1 MSTTIQTT
9 GRLGAEPELK
19 TFQSGK
25 QKCELRMAV
34 KQRGERQADG
44 SWIDRP
50 AWWISVEVWGAQAV
64 TIADKFQKGD
74 LIDARGE
81 LERQT
86 YTKRDGTPGE
96 KLVVA
101 FAKVEK
107 IGSPKGQQQPAAD
120 TGACPMP
127 ATPISAQQG
136 AQSLATALGGDEI
149 PF

>member
-1 MSTTIQTT
+1 
-9 GRLGAEPELK
+9 
-19 TFQSGK
+19 
-25 QKCELRMAV
+25 MAV
-34 KQRGERQADG
+34 KQRGDRQADG

-50 AWWISVEVWGAQAV
+50 AWWISVEVWGAQAAAM
-64 TIADKFQKGD
+64 ADKFHKGD

-107 IGSPKGQQQPAAD
+107 LATPGQAQQQQQQQPPVI
-120 TGACPMP
+120 T
-127 ATPISAQQG
+127 AQQG
-136 AQSLATALGGDEI
+136 AQSLAAGLGGDEI

>member
-9 GRLGAEPELK
+9 GRLGADPELRTTK
-19 TFQSGK
+19 SGK
-25 QKCELRMAV
+25 QVCELRMAV
-34 KQRGERQADG
+34 KQPGDRQDDG

-50 AWWISVEVWGAQAV
+50 AWWISVEVWGARAATV
-64 TIADKFQKGD
+64 ADKFHKGD
-74 LIDARGE
+74 LIDARGD

-86 YTKRDGTPGE
+86 YPKRDGTQGE

-107 IGSPKGQQQPAAD
+107 IGSPASAKQQQP
-120 TGACPMP
+120 P
-127 ATPISAQQG
+127 APVVTAQQG
-136 AQSLATALGGDEI
+136 AQALAAGLGGDEI

>member
-1 MSTTIQTT
+1 VVDQRR
-9 GRLGAEPELK
+9 GLGS
-19 TFQSGK
+19 SG
-25 QKCELRMAV
+25 
-34 KQRGERQADG
+34 
-44 SWIDRP
+44 P
-50 AWWISVEVWGAQAV
+50 
-64 TIADKFQKGD
+64 TIADKFHKGD

-107 IGSPKGQQQPAAD
+107 LAAPGQAQQQQQQQP
-120 TGACPMP
+120 PV
-127 ATPISAQQG
+127 ISAQQG
-136 AQSLATALGGDEI
+136 AQALSAALGGEEI

>member
-9 GRLGAEPELK
+9 GRLGADPELK
-19 TFQSGK
+19 TFSSGK

-34 KQRGERQADG
+34 KQRGDRQADG

-50 AWWISVEVWGAQAV
+50 AWWISVEVWGAQAA
-64 TIADKFQKGD
+64 TIADKFHKGD

-107 IGSPKGQQQPAAD
+107 LAAPGQQQQQQPPAP
-120 TGACPMP
+120 TI
-127 ATPISAQQG
+127 TAQQG
-136 AQSLATALGGDEI
+136 AQSLANALGGDEI

>member
-1 MSTTIQTT
+1 MSTTVQTT
-9 GRLGAEPELK
+9 GRLGADPELK

-34 KQRGERQADG
+34 KQRGDRQADG

-50 AWWISVEVWGAQAV
+50 AWWISVEVWGAQAA
-64 TIADKFQKGD
+64 TIADKFHKGD

-107 IGSPKGQQQPAAD
+107 LAAPGQQQQQQQQPPAPVV
-120 TGACPMP
+120 T
-127 ATPISAQQG
+127 AQQG
-136 AQSLATALGGDEI
+136 AQSLANALGGDEI

>member
-9 GRLGAEPELK
+9 GRLGADPELK
-19 TFQSGK
+19 TFSSGK

-34 KQRGERQADG
+34 KQRGDRQADG

-50 AWWISVEVWGAQAV
+50 AWWISVEVWGAQAAAM
-64 TIADKFQKGD
+64 ADKFHKGD

-107 IGSPKGQQQPAAD
+107 LAAPGQQQRPAVD

-127 ATPISAQQG
+127 APAISAQQG
-136 AQSLATALGGDEI
+136 AQALAAGLGGDEI

>member
-9 GRLGAEPELK
+9 GRLGADPELK

-34 KQRGERQADG
+34 KQRGDRQADG

-50 AWWISVEVWGAQAV
+50 AWWISVEVWGAQAA
-64 TIADKFQKGD
+64 TIADKFHKGD

-107 IGSPKGQQQPAAD
+107 IGSPGQQQQPAAA

-127 ATPISAQQG
+127 AAPISAQQG
-136 AQSLATALGGDEI
+136 AQALAAGLGGDEI

>member
-9 GRLGAEPELK
+9 GRLGADPELK
-19 TFQSGK
+19 TFSSGK

-34 KQRGERQADG
+34 KQRGDRQADG

-50 AWWISVEVWGAQAV
+50 AWWIVVEVWGAQAA
-64 TIADKFQKGD
+64 TIADKFRKGD

-81 LERQT
+81 LERST
-86 YTKRDGTPGE
+86 FTKRDGTPGE

-107 IGSPKGQQQPAAD
+107 LAAPGQQQQQQPPAP
-120 TGACPMP
+120 TI
-127 ATPISAQQG
+127 TAQQG
-136 AQSLATALGGDEI
+136 AQALAAGLGGDEI

>member
-9 GRLGAEPELK
+9 GRLGADPELK

-34 KQRGERQADG
+34 KQRGDRQADG

-50 AWWISVEVWGAQAV
+50 AWWISVEVWGAQAA
-64 TIADKFQKGD
+64 TIAEKFHKGD

-81 LERQT
+81 LERST

-107 IGSPKGQQQPAAD
+107 IGSPGQQQQQQQQP
-120 TGACPMP
+120 PV
-127 ATPISAQQG
+127 ISAQQG
-136 AQSLATALGGDEI
+136 AQALAAGLGGDEI

>member
-1 MSTTIQTT
+1 MSTTVQTT
-9 GRLGAEPELK
+9 GRLGADPELK

-34 KQRGERQADG
+34 KQRGDRQADG

-50 AWWISVEVWGAQAV
+50 AWWISVEVWGAQAA
-64 TIADKFQKGD
+64 TIADKFHKGD

-107 IGSPKGQQQPAAD
+107 IGTPGQAQQQQP
-120 TGACPMP
+120 P
-127 ATPISAQQG
+127 APVVTAQQG
-136 AQSLATALGGDEI
+136 AQSLANALGGEEI